1 MTKEKEPL
9 LKKRIN
15 INGMEISY
23 SFAGQGIPM
32 VLLHGWGT
40 DSSSLAPVFDHFKEY
55 FSVYNIDLPGFG
67 DSPAPQDAWSVGD
80 YADLVEAFIKKMD
93 MDRPVILGHS
103 FGGRLSIILSAR
115 NIPRKTVLVDA
126 AGIRPKRTMKYYLRV
141 YTYKCAKKLF
151 ALPGLNRYRGRALSL
166 WLKKNPSSDYNAA
179 EGMMRQIFVKVVN
192 EDLKHYLPEIEVP
205 TLLVWGENDTAT
217 PLSDGKLMEK
227 MIPDSG
233 LVVLNGAGHYSYL
246 ERLPQFLLILD
257 SFLKDEMKAGVING

>member
-1 MTKEKEPL
+1 M
-9 LKKRIN
+9 
-15 INGMEISY
+15 
-23 SFAGQGIPM
+23 
-32 VLLHGWGT
+32 
-40 DSSSLAPVFDHFKEY
+40 
-55 FSVYNIDLPGFG
+55 
-67 DSPAPQDAWSVGD
+67 GD
-80 YADLVEAFIKKMD
+80 YADLVEGFIKKID
-93 MDRPVILGHS
+93 LDRPVIIGHS

-205 TLLVWGENDTAT
+205 TLLVWGDNDPAT

-257 SFLKDEMKAGVING
+257 SFFKRRDESRCDKWLTGFPL